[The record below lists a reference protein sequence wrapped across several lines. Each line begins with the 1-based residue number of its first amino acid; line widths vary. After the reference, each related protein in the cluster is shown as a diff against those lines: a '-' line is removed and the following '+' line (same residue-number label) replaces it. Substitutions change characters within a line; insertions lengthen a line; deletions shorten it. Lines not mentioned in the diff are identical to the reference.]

1 MLQHTPKNFQ
11 LYLQQSVVAIKLLL
25 KVLTLFCAE
34 LCYHQ
39 KCCIT
44 YGSDGITAHTINKM
58 LKVLILLHKMHN
70 RDEY

>member
-1 MLQHTPKNFQ
+1 MLQHTVKKFPALFTGKC
-11 LYLQQSVVAIKLLL
+11 SCD
-25 KVLTLFCAE
+25 KVLTLFCAA

-39 KCCIT
+39 NCCIA

-58 LKVLILLHKMHN
+58 LKVLILLQKMHN